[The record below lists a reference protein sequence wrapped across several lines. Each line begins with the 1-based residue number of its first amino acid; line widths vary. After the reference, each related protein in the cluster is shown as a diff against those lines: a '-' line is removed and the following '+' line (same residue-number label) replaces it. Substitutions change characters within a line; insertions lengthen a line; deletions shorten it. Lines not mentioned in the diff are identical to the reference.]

1 MNIKFDEIFNIDK
14 NINLDSIP
22 LKKNDININI
32 NDI

>member
-14 NINLDSIP
+14 FINLDSFP
-22 LKKNDININI
+22 LKKNDINIKI

>member
-32 NDI
+32 NNI